1 MEPGEIIAIVAI
13 ALIIG
18 SAVFYIIKAKKSGK
32 KCIGCPAGCSC
43 SAKDGKKK
51 GCESSCCGCC
61 RKES

>member
-43 SAKDGKKK
+43 SAKDGNTK